1 MSSPMTILAQATSSA
16 STDDALM
23 RLVETDMI
31 IPLVAIVLG
40 CLVAIIAIIFT
51 TVKGMVVGK
60 AREQTKREIAAYVA
74 EGTISPD
81 QAVAMINA
89 GKPSDT
95 MCG

>member
-1 MSSPMTILAQATSSA
+1 MSSPMTILAQTSSSA

-89 GKPSDT
+89 GKPTDT

>member
-1 MSSPMTILAQATSSA
+1 MSSPMTILAQSTSSA
-16 STDDALM
+16 TAEDAIM
-23 RLVETDMI
+23 KLVETDMV

-60 AREQTKREIAAYVA
+60 SREQTKRELAAYVA

-81 QAVAMINA
+81 QAVSIINA
-89 GKPSDT
+89 GKSSDSA
-95 MCG
+95 CG

>member
-1 MSSPMTILAQATSSA
+1 MSSPMTILAQSTSSA
-16 STDDALM
+16 TAEDAIM
-23 RLVETDMI
+23 KLVETDMV

-60 AREQTKREIAAYVA
+60 SREQTKRELAAYVA

-81 QAVAMINA
+81 QAVSIINA
-89 GKPSDT
+89 GKSSDSV
-95 MCG
+95 CG